1 MIETKV
7 TPIYI
12 SDSELVVSF
21 LKNKYDDLGRSFEYW
36 HKRTQLWW
44 QRNPYHNS
52 NLPIG
57 WGLWKEDTLVGY
69 LGCIFTG
76 LRYNGNQYIS
86 LNLTCWHVEPEFRGK
101 SLDLFLMANTLMP
114 QAVYFN
120 TSPTPTVE
128 KILKAAKYQKYIY
141 GKDDLMCKL
150 TPLNLHTLKIGS
162 NIDLSVKIFRPILKL
177 IEAGVSSYIRRVW
190 NNKKL
195 FITDFNITDKEELR
209 LFVEKSK
216 EQVLIIDRSMKF
228 YQWLSNADHNKY
240 HILIARDWGNEQ
252 IIAIGLFQTYEYKQ
266 NLILELVDFCS
277 QAEGEFTDKIIIRKM
292 IANMTEQKSIFS
304 KYVAISITEYAGIC
318 LKSCPGKLQRRSRNN
333 KYLKTSHT
341 ELQRLFE
348 TKQYQFSAQGD
359 MYL

>member
-7 TPIYI
+7 APIYI
-12 SDSELVVSF
+12 SDSELVVEF
-21 LKNKYDDLGRSFEYW
+21 LKNKYDDLGRSVEYW
-36 HKRTQLWW
+36 QKRTQLWW

-52 NLPIG
+52 SLPIG
-57 WGLWKEDTLVGY
+57 WGLWTEDTLVGY

-76 LRYNGNQYIS
+76 LRYNGNLYTS

-101 SLDLFLMANTLMP
+101 SLDLFLMANTLMLE
-114 QAVYFN
+114 AVYFN
-120 TSPTPTVE
+120 TSPTPLVE

-150 TPLNLHTLKIGS
+150 TPLNLHLSKIGS
-162 NIDLSVKIFRPILKL
+162 NFDLGVKIFRPILKL
-177 IEAGVSSYIRRVW
+177 IEVGVNNYIRRVW

-195 FITDFNITDKEELR
+195 FITDINSTDKEELR
-209 LFVEKSK
+209 LFVEKIQ

-228 YQWLSNADHNKY
+228 YKWLSNADHNKY
-240 HILIARDWGNEQ
+240 HILIARDCENEQ

-266 NLILELVDFCS
+266 NLIVELVDFCS

-292 IANMTEQKSIFS
+292 IANMSEQKSTFS
-304 KYVAISITEYAGIC
+304 QYVAISITEYAGIC
-318 LKSCPGKLQRRSRNN
+318 LKSCPGKVQRRSRNN
-333 KYLKTSHT
+333 KYFKTSHA
-341 ELQRLFE
+341 ELKQLFE